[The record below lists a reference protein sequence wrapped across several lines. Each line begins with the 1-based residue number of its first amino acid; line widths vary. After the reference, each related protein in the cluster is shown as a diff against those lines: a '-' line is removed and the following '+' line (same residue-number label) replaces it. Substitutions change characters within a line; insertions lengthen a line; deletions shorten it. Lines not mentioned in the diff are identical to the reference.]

1 MRKTLIAIA
10 AAAAL
15 LPASAWAGPYEE
27 GAKLDIANLA
37 TEILAASLCK
47 NLQFGDEAQ
56 VVKHI
61 FAASLI
67 LGNKG
72 VTAAYLAATKTTVD
86 QMEAVGREVWCAD
99 TIAAAK
105 RRESDLLTEVPK

>member
-1 MRKTLIAIA
+1 MGKTLIAIA

-15 LPASAWAGPYEE
+15 LPAGARAGAYED
-27 GAKLDIANLA
+27 GAKLDIAYLA
-37 TEILAASLCK
+37 TDILAASLCK

-86 QMEAVGREVWCAD
+86 QMETVGREVWCAD
-99 TIAAAK
+99 AIAAAK